1 MQTVVLEGE
10 LGNRFGRRWN
20 TNCNTLL
27 DIFKLIE
34 CQREGF
40 RQYMMECND
49 AGIQFDIK
57 RGDAYLEDE
66 SELLLKLNN
75 DDVVVTP
82 IPAGSKGAAG
92 KLIAAII
99 IIYAGWAIAGAAA
112 TGMAGVGSAGAGMGI
127 FGTQMGTG
135 FLYAGYGIMMIG
147 TSLGLRAISEMLAP
161 NPAGDSEED
170 VSLLG
175 GTINTT
181 QQGVPVPIA
190 YGELIVGGA
199 TISAGY
205 TNYWNKFEVATAFLP
220 GSSGATNVV
229 VIPPG
234 SVINNAAA
242 GDTTVVDPTVSV
254 EQGEL

>member
-10 LGNRFGRRWN
+10 LGNRFGKRWN
-20 TNCNTLL
+20 TNCNRLL

-99 IIYAGWAIAGAAA
+99 IIYDCFIFHATYEYTADQPMVCNFFGAHRVSSWWFP
-112 TGMAGVGSAGAGMGI
+112 GVK
-127 FGTQMGTG
+127 T
-135 FLYAGYGIMMIG
+135 
-147 TSLGLRAISEMLAP
+147 
-161 NPAGDSEED
+161 
-170 VSLLG
+170 
-175 GTINTT
+175 
-181 QQGVPVPIA
+181 
-190 YGELIVGGA
+190 
-199 TISAGY
+199 
-205 TNYWNKFEVATAFLP
+205 
-220 GSSGATNVV
+220 
-229 VIPPG
+229 
-234 SVINNAAA
+234 
-242 GDTTVVDPTVSV
+242 DPTDR
-254 EQGEL
+254 